1 MHVYVY
7 SLVIRSIRPPRRGG
21 ERDRVESVCNIL
33 RVIIAP
39 ARQSRP
45 RARDSPTRRR
55 TSRDGTP
62 EHHKK
67 SAPSAERLRR
77 VVVAR
82 PLAPLGSFV
91 R

>member
-7 SLVIRSIRPPRRGG
+7 SLVIRYIDR
-21 ERDRVESVCNIL
+21 RVEFVCNIYVYL
-33 RVIIAP
+33 VSIIIAP

-45 RARDSPTRRR
+45 RARDSPTSRR
-55 TSRDGTP
+55 TSRDGTLSII
-62 EHHKK
+62 KK
-67 SAPSAERLRR
+67 CAERLRR

-82 PLAPLGSFV
+82 PLAPLSFV